1 MLSRHPTLFLAMFS
15 WPPGCLRPF
24 NKLCSPRFGLGTQC
38 GWTLKCA
45 NAPGIMEQRGLYGT
59 ASDAGAL
66 PLICD
71 METTTNNKENNEAHA
86 VAREVEHA
94 ASKVSNAP
102 HIRHPTQCLIR
113 AALCPV

>member
-1 MLSRHPTLFLAMFS
+1 MDELIAAAEAVSMDVEMRT
-15 WPPGCLRPF
+15 R
-24 NKLCSPRFGLGTQC
+24 R
-38 GWTLKCA
+38 
-45 NAPGIMEQRGLYGT
+45 PGIMEQRGLYGT